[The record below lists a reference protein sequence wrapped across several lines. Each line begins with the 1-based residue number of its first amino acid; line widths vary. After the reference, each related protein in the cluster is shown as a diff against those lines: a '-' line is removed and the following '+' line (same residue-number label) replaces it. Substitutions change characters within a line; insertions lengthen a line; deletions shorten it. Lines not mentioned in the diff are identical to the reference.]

1 MFISKMTINLD
12 IKGYYIE
19 FDHNQTKLQQLG
31 EIVRNF
37 LGNNQEE
44 IIKNFKP
51 VLEEAIS
58 KLIISFAND
67 IIKHF
72 TFEEI
77 FPDRT

>member
-1 MFISKMTINLD
+1 MINLD

-19 FDHNQTKLQQLG
+19 FDYNQTELQQLR

-44 IIKNFKP
+44 MIKNFKP

-58 KLIISFAND
+58 KLILSFSND